1 MEGIPFLSDITSMLT
16 FHFHAGVSCFPANA
30 LGANRAIGLRFLAV
44 NLTTFLI
51 AAAAFQARDIK
62 S

>member
-1 MEGIPFLSDITSMLT
+1 VL
-16 FHFHAGVSCFPANA
+16 
-30 LGANRAIGLRFLAV
+30 LAV

-51 AAAAFQARDIK
+51 GTAAFQARDIK